1 MQIQF
6 SQKHKIFCHY
16 FPVFL
21 KSRWYFEHFYKDDD
35 AHRFCNFEVTHS
47 EKIVRKI
54 SEKPSFREPLDKQHG
69 KWSEVPLKSASQRL
83 YHIYWSHPSLLSSKT
98 SLLSTWQIM
107 GLLANTLA
115 ADEMYRVL
123 NRDNLTISIEMQL
136 SQKQKMFSE
145 LFARFL
151 KSPINF
157 KYLE

>member
-1 MQIQF
+1 
-6 SQKHKIFCHY
+6 
-16 FPVFL
+16 
-21 KSRWYFEHFYKDDD
+21 
-35 AHRFCNFEVTHS
+35 
-47 EKIVRKI
+47 
-54 SEKPSFREPLDKQHG
+54 
-69 KWSEVPLKSASQRL
+69 
-83 YHIYWSHPSLLSSKT
+83 
-98 SLLSTWQIM
+98 M

-136 SQKQKMFSE
+136 SQKQKMFSQ